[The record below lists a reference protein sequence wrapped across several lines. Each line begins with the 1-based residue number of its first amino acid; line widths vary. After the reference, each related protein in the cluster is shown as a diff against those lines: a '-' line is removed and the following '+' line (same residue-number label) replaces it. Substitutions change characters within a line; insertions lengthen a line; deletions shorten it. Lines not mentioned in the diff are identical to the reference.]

1 MVIKMGNYYEAIE
14 EDRRLSARPKG
25 LQQGNSPY
33 LVAPLSNA
41 SALQVVVSQSPVM
54 QPPSP
59 QQKVSSQQQLPTGSP
74 VSSPQQLPTG
84 SLVSPPQQ
92 LPTHSPVS
100 HTLTGLLTAP
110 NITVPSTPI
119 TDSAL
124 RRYYSYL
131 EQAVDNGVED
141 IFHHRFIKEVYR
153 IIGVSKKDFEKAER
167 KISKLEEM
175 ITNCE
180 NVNVH
185 INLAGVYATLTPIV
199 VSALG
204 SALGYLFF
212 GVSARDVDR
221 TIGIT
226 AIFTLVASPIPFMGG
241 SYLYKLACN
250 HKAINGRRN
259 LDTLKQQYADRLQIR
274 QQIEQEYLSGDVRTV
289 IGRVGEINY
298 TEIMKKDL

>member
-1 MVIKMGNYYEAIE
+1 MGNYYEAIE

-59 QQKVSSQQQLPTGSP
+59 QQKVSSQ
-74 VSSPQQLPTG
+74 
-84 SLVSPPQQ
+84 QQ

-212 GVSARDVDR
+212 GVSARDVGR